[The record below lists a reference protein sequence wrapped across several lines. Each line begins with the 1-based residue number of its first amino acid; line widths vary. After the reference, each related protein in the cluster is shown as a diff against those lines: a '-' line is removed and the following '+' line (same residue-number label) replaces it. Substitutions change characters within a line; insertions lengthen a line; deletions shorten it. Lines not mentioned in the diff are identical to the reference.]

1 MNDIVQTN
9 EKLEIDKKK
18 LDRMKLRVLHVERNN
33 ILTNAKTDTQMI
45 DLIKQIII
53 EEAKK
58 CYWSQ

>member
-18 LDRMKLRVLHVERNN
+18 LDRMKLRVLHVEWNN

>member
-9 EKLEIDKKK
+9 EKLEIDEKK

-33 ILTNAKTDTQMI
+33 ILTNARTDTQMI

-58 CYWSQ
+58 CY